1 MVDVLS
7 TSLNYKSSL
16 NIDRI
21 KHFTHPSHANSMHFI
36 TAAYHLN
43 PQTQTKT
50 GALTP
55 YNITASTITPLSSLE
70 FNVDYGILDIKRNS
84 SNELIYSSNSNNTYS
99 IFDFETHSV
108 SNIKLPCKDSNDAVT
123 CNTIELCPSTAKV
136 FLTSNNGYHH
146 IYDMNTNEHITSIK
160 SHEYGIWSLFV
171 FDTNVYVTGSEDNCI
186 KVWDL
191 RVDSSNAKCVGV
203 NNKSF
208 NSSVNVINRL
218 NALHN
223 DNVLFIGSYDE
234 KVVFV
239 DARCISDDIKQIRTG
254 HSLWDYREVSNPN
267 NVNENL
273 IFMACIYEGI
283 NVYSIDKVKGELD
296 LKHEVSLPLNGN
308 YHNSIVYGIDTLSST
323 NNNDKSINV
332 LSCSFYDNTILN
344 WNYV

>member
-1 MVDVLS
+1 MVDILS
-7 TSLNYKSSL
+7 KSLNYKSPL

-21 KHFTHPSHANSMHFI
+21 KYFTHPSHADTMHFI

-55 YNITASTITPLSSLE
+55 YNITSSTITPLTALE
-70 FNVDYGILDIKRNS
+70 FNVDYGILDIK
-84 SNELIYSSNSNNTYS
+84 SNNNNNLIYASNSNNTYS
-99 IFDFETHSV
+99 IFDFDKHEV
-108 SNIKLPCKDSNDAVT
+108 NNIKLPCINNNEDVT
-123 CNTIELCPSTAKV
+123 CNTIELCPSTNKI

-146 IYDMNTNEHITSIK
+146 IYDMNTNQNITSIK

-171 FDTNVYVTGSEDNCI
+171 FDNNVYITGSEDNCI

-191 RVDSSNAKCVGV
+191 RVDDKTKCVGV

-208 NSSVNVINRL
+208 NSSINVINRL

-223 DNVLFIGSYDE
+223 DNILFIGSYDE

-239 DARCISDDIKQIRTG
+239 DVRNIKNDIKQIRTG
-254 HSLWDYREVSNPN
+254 HSLWDYREVRNPKN
-267 NVNENL
+267 ENENL

-283 NVYSIDKVKGELD
+283 NIYSIDNVKCELD
-296 LKHEVSLPLNGN
+296 LKHEVSIPLNPK
-308 YHNSIVYGIDTLSST
+308 YHNSIVYGIDTYTNDST
-323 NNNDKSINV
+323 KSINV

-344 WNYV
+344 WNYL